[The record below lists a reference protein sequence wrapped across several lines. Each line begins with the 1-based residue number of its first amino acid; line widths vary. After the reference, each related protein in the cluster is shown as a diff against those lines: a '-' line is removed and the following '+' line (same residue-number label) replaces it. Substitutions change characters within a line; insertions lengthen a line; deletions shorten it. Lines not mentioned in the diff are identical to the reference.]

1 MGLLALLLEIAR
13 YRDREAE
20 REGGCWHWYKRMRV
34 RKWSYLHIQC
44 RIIVTKPPSVPERRG
59 LESRGLCYDA

>member
-20 REGGCWHWYKRMRV
+20 TEWGCWHWNKIERYRDREAEREWGCWHCYKR
-34 RKWSYLHIQC
+34 
-44 RIIVTKPPSVPERRG
+44 
-59 LESRGLCYDA
+59 